1 MAENLLA
8 DQKAAIRKQL
18 KQIRASIPA
27 PVRMAYSEAIFNFL
41 IGLDEIHH
49 AKSAF
54 IYISYGNEVDTHQL
68 LKYFLHQE
76 KLLAIP
82 KILATKNMIAAPFSG
97 EEELVP
103 GELGI
108 LTVAGEEPFNTDID
122 IVITPGLGFTRTGYR
137 IGYGRGYYD
146 KWFARNPVGHKIAVT
161 FEAQIVDSLPVAV
174 TDIPV
179 DIIVTEKRIIRI

>member
-1 MAENLLA
+1 MADDKLI

-27 PVRMAYSEAIFNFL
+27 PVRKAYSETIFNSL
-41 IGLDEIHH
+41 IGLEEIIH
-49 AKSAF
+49 ASSVF
-54 IYISYGNEVDTHQL
+54 IYISYENEVDTHHL
-68 LKYFLHQE
+68 LKYFLKQG
-76 KLLAIP
+76 KSIAVP
-82 KILATKNMIAAPFSG
+82 KILASKIMIAVPFTG
-97 EEELVP
+97 WDELIA

-108 LTVAGEEPFNTDID
+108 LTPAGEEPFKTAID

-146 KWFARNPVGHKIAVT
+146 KWFARNSVAHKIAVT
-161 FEAQIVDSLPVAV
+161 FEAQIMDSLPVAV

-179 DIIVTEKRIIRI
+179 DIIVTEQRTIRI